1 MKNALLLTSLLLLAL
16 LLPPGRATAQTASLY
31 FPPLTGSTWASTTP
45 ASLGWCQ
52 TPLDSL
58 LVFAG
63 RKGSKDGSGQITY
76 PAAPGGSGGTT
87 PPAPAPGPTSRARP
101 PSPYGSDY

>member
-63 RKGSKDGSGQITY
+63 RKGSKSLLILKDGRMVVEQYYGTY
-76 PAAPGGSGGTT
+76 TADSAW
-87 PPAPAPGPTSRARP
+87 
-101 PSPYGSDY
+101 Y